1 MTMRPSGEPL
11 STEPADEEDL
21 PWVAV
26 RPDNGPSRSLLI
38 KGSPL
43 IAIGALRMGLMMARG
58 RGTSAGS
65 GPTGLVVGLLAV
77 LFPLLCMVLL
87 NGLRWANAGIRLED
101 GVLTVRDR
109 WNRRVLHAPVSS
121 VTGVHTIKAPFDGSH
136 NSRIVITSRS
146 HKPVL
151 VDPRLWDADGLHRL
165 WQGSGTF
172 LPGPRLPH
180 LAPAEEAVPRNSPA
194 VASRPHRRV
203 HPPHRPRLHRVH
215 RADRESALPPVTPL
229 VL

>member
-1 MTMRPSGEPL
+1 MTMRPSDEPS

-21 PWVAV
+21 PWVSV

-43 IAIGALRMGLMMARG
+43 IAIGALRIGLMMARG

-65 GPTGLVVGLLAV
+65 GPKGLVIGLLAV
-77 LFPLLCMVLL
+77 LFPLLWVVLL

-109 WNRRVLHAPVSS
+109 WNRRVLHAPVAS
-121 VTGVHTIKAPFDGSH
+121 VTGVHTVKAPFDGSH

-146 HKPVL
+146 HRPVL
-151 VDPRLWDADGLHRL
+151 VDPRRWDADGLHRL
-165 WQGSGTF
+165 WQGLGLSFQDHGF
-172 LPGPRLPH
+172 LTGPLLRKRFPGIALPWRHVH
-180 LAPAEEAVPRNSPA
+180 LAVSTLLIVLGCIAYI
-194 VASRPHRRV
+194 
-203 HPPHRPRLHRVH
+203 
-215 RADRESALPPVTPL
+215 ALIVNLPFL
-229 VL
+229 L